1 MTQKTWLEKPQTKLR
16 NLRIIQSKD
25 LQITKEQRKQNLNNL
40 KTKSTITHKDLK
52 LKQHY
57 NPIKRQQKQL
67 QVQTIK
73 TKTTRETLQEK

>member
-25 LQITKEQRKQNLNNL
+25 PQITKEQRKQNLNNL

-52 LKQHY
+52 LKQYY